1 MSNRHVQE
9 ELLSLWCALARD
21 CAVRFPATQVELDRD
36 IIRLRNAVNQ
46 RGIATL
52 VVDLPA
58 LGKHL
63 DRCLDSGE
71 YKASGL
77 PLSRGI
83 SKAVKIPKFLRGI
96 YLLVFHGN
104 GTLKGD
110 LEHDAVF
117 FLRQLL
123 YFGKKTSLSCPT
135 SAVASE
141 VASFVDVDSRLPQPD
156 QYWVEAAPSCAS
168 LQRIRRP
175 FVENFGTCCVGVVGE
190 VLDTQEGIGDADKR
204 VKLLDA
210 LDKVSRVIVSTL
222 GHFDASHWRFKHGP
236 GAVSDVKGP
245 TNKYSWTNWSPRLE
259 RAFPI
264 ADYGFHSYLSW
275 SRNIDLIVGEDE
287 PASRLIAV
295 RKTYTKPRLI
305 AAEPRE
311 NQWCQQCCWS
321 YFGSRVAGSWLGGM
335 IAFKDQTLNQNLC
348 LQGSL
353 TGSLA
358 TVDLSSASD
367 RLTPG
372 VVGSFFRDN
381 LSLLDALQS
390 SRTRFVQQDLV
401 KSVPARIEL
410 RKFST
415 MGSACTF
422 PLQSIVFL
430 GVALACTL
438 VKRGLRVTEEN
449 IKGLRGE
456 VAVFGDDIIV
466 PSDCRADLQVL
477 LEVLHFKVNIAK
489 TYSEGN
495 FRESCGVDAFRGGD
509 VTPAYWVSSTGRTPI
524 EIASRI
530 ECANNFYSKFLLH
543 AASWVASTI
552 PTGFPYVSARSGVL
566 GLKSRCKPTLP
577 SHKRWNKELQRE
589 EVRVLT
595 IQSRTPRTQ
604 TNDDTALFQ
613 FFTEEPSPMDGWSH
627 GYAQRPDIRVKP
639 GWLSLSDL

>member
-21 CAVRFPATQVELDRD
+21 CAVRFPATQVDLDRD
-36 IIRLRNAVNQ
+36 IIRLRNAVKQ
-46 RGIATL
+46 RGITTL

-123 YFGKKTSLSCPT
+123 YFGKKTSLSCPP

-141 VASFVDVDSRLPQPD
+141 VASFADVDSRLPQPD
-156 QYWVEAAPSCAS
+156 QYWVEASPSSAS
-168 LQRIRRP
+168 LQRIRRT
-175 FVENFGTCCVGVVGE
+175 FVESFGTRCYRDDGE
-190 VLDTQEGIGDADKR
+190 GSKTCEGRGTTIKG

-210 LDKVSRVIVSTL
+210 LDKVSRVLVSTL
-222 GHFDASHWRFKHGP
+222 GLFDASHWRFKHGP

-245 TNKYSWTNWSPRLE
+245 TNKYCWTNWSPRLE

-275 SRNIDLIVGEDE
+275 SRNIDTIVGEDE

-295 RKTYTKPRLI
+295 KKTYTKPRLI

-321 YFGSRVAGSWLGGM
+321 YFGSRVAGSWIGGL
-335 IAFKDQTLNQNLC
+335 ISFRDQTLNQNLC
-348 LQGSL
+348 LRGSL

-358 TVDLSSASD
+358 TVDLSAASD

-390 SRTRFVQQDLV
+390 SRTRFVQQDLI

-456 VAVFGDDIIV
+456 VAVFGDDIVI
-466 PSDCRADLQVL
+466 PSDCRADLEML
-477 LEVLHFKVNIAK
+477 LEVLHFKVNVAK

-543 AASWVASTI
+543 ASSWVASTI

-627 GYAQRPDIRVKP
+627 GYARRPDIRVKP

>member
-21 CAVRFPATQVELDRD
+21 CATRFPATQVDLDRD
-36 IIRLRNAVNQ
+36 IIRLRNAVKQ
-46 RGIATL
+46 RGITTL

-96 YLLVFHGN
+96 YLLVFNGN

-123 YFGKKTSLSCPT
+123 YFGKKTSLSCPAT
-135 SAVASE
+135 AVASE
-141 VASFVDVDSRLPQPD
+141 VASFADVDSRLPQPD
-156 QYWVEAAPSCAS
+156 NYWAAAYPDTAS
-168 LQRIRRP
+168 LQRVRRR
-175 FVENFGTCCVGVVGE
+175 FVEIFGTGGDGNDE
-190 VLDTQEGIGDADKR
+190 EGPGQVTGYPDSIR

-245 TNKYSWTNWSPRLE
+245 TNKYCWTNWSPRLE

-275 SRNIDLIVGEDE
+275 SRNIDTIVGEDE

-295 RKTYTKPRLI
+295 KKTYTKPRLI

-321 YFGSRVAGSWLGGM
+321 FFGSRVAGSWIGGL
-335 IAFKDQTLNQNLC
+335 ISFRDQTLNQDLC
-348 LQGSL
+348 LRGSL
-353 TGSLA
+353 TGGLA
-358 TVDLSSASD
+358 TVDLSAASD

-372 VVGSFFRDN
+372 VVGAFFRDSP
-381 LSLLDALQS
+381 SLLDALQS

-438 VKRGLRVTEEN
+438 VKRGLRVTEGN
-449 IKGLRGE
+449 IRGLRGE
-456 VAVFGDDIIV
+456 VAVFGDDIV
-466 PSDCRADLQVL
+466 LPSDCRADLEFL
-477 LEVLHFKVNIAK
+477 LEVLHFKVNTAK

-495 FRESCGVDAFRGGD
+495 FRESCGVDAFRGRD
-509 VTPAYWVSSTGRTPI
+509 VTPAYWVSTTGRNPI

-530 ECANNFYSKFLLH
+530 ECANNFYSKFLPH
-543 AASWVASTI
+543 ASSWVASTI
-552 PTGFPYVSARSGVL
+552 PRGFPYVSARSGVL
-566 GLKSRCKPTLP
+566 GLQSRCKPVLP
-577 SHKRWNKELQRE
+577 PHKRWNNGLQRE
-589 EVRVLT
+589 EVRILT
-595 IQSRTPRTQ
+595 IQSRVVRTK
-604 TNDDTALFQ
+604 TNDDSALFQ
-613 FFTEEPSPMDGWSH
+613 FFTEEPSPMDEWSH
-627 GYAQRPDIRVKP
+627 GFARRPDIRVKP
-639 GWLSLSDL
+639 GWVSLSDL

>member
-9 ELLSLWCALARD
+9 ELLSLWECLVRD
-21 CAVRFPATQVELDRD
+21 AITRFPATQVDFDRD
-36 IIRLRNAVNQ
+36 IIRLRKAVGQ
-46 RGIATL
+46 RGITTL

-83 SKAVKIPKFLRGI
+83 SKAVQIPKFLRGM
-96 YLLVFHGN
+96 YLLVFNGD

-123 YFGKKTSLSCPT
+123 YFGKKTSLSCPP

-156 QYWVEAAPSCAS
+156 LYWAAAVPDAAS
-168 LQRIRRP
+168 LSRVRRS
-175 FVENFGTCCVGVVGE
+175 FVDHFRERAVGAGQASP
-190 VLDTQEGIGDADKR
+190 DEGRARPG
-204 VKLLDA
+204 VELLDA
-210 LDKVSRVIVSTL
+210 LDKVSRVLVATL
-222 GHFDASHWRFKHGP
+222 GHYDASHWRFKHGP

-245 TNKYSWTNWSPRLE
+245 TNKYCWTNWSPRLE

-275 SRNIDLIVGEDE
+275 SRNIDTIVGEDE
-287 PASRLIAV
+287 PFSRLIAV
-295 RKTYTKPRLI
+295 KKTYTKPRLI

-311 NQWCQQCCWS
+311 NQWCQQNCWS
-321 YFGSRVAGSWLGGM
+321 YFRSRVAGSWIGGL
-335 IAFKDQTLNQNLC
+335 ISFRDQTLNQNLC
-348 LQGSL
+348 LRGSL

-358 TVDLSSASD
+358 TVDLSAASD

-372 VVGSFFRDN
+372 VVGAFFRDN

-390 SRTRFVQQDLV
+390 SRTRYVKQDLV
-401 KSVPARIEL
+401 KSVPALIEL

-415 MGSACTF
+415 MGSAVTF
-422 PLQSIVFL
+422 PLQSLVFL
-430 GVALACTL
+430 GVALACVL
-438 VKRGLRVTEEN
+438 HKRGMRVTEGNMKRLE
-449 IKGLRGE
+449 GE

-466 PSDCRADLQVL
+466 PADCRGDLEYL
-477 LEVLHFKVNIAK
+477 LEVLYFKVNHAK

-495 FRESCGVDAFRGGD
+495 FRESCGVDSFRGQD
-509 VTPAYWVSSTGRTPI
+509 VTPAYWVGTMGHTPV

-543 AASWVASTI
+543 TQSWIASTV
-552 PTGFPYVSARSGVL
+552 PSGFPRVSARSGVL

-577 SHKRWNKELQRE
+577 PHKRWNKELQRD
-589 EVRVLT
+589 EVRILT
-595 IQSRTPRTQ
+595 IKSRVVRTE
-604 TNDDTALFQ
+604 TNDDTSLFQ
-613 FFTEEPSPMDGWSH
+613 FFTEEPDPMDGWSH
-627 GYAQRPDIRVKP
+627 GYAKRPDIRVKP
-639 GWLSLSDL
+639 GWVPISDL